1 MCLYIGYT
9 KPFVAKSDITVYKYV
24 IKNEGKYYTACLCY
38 KVNTNKVMKADKNG
52 DIVLDY
58 YNKYSIEG
66 GVIHACTTTFDNS
79 FKNKVC
85 LKAVIKKGTEFYI
98 QDDLKNVAA
107 KELYITDEEV
117 TDKRSTDLTEYIEDA
132 IKNAESYND
141 CVKVGYYRLSNG
153 KFVNPLEYKEG
164 TIIGVVAFFDK
175 NGNPVSVGVKSEN
188 IPWMKIPLINIVSS
202 NIYCDDRIKDMDGM
216 RNTKNILSRKDYDPD
231 NFVAVEYCN
240 NYSTEGTKPGDW
252 YMPAIEECLK
262 ITQNMLIINMSL
274 SKAGFDTFEL
284 YSYIWSSSTC
294 SIFENSYAWACG
306 VSSGHCI
313 GYDYGR
319 SYAYC
324 VCPCLA
330 FIDKV

>member
-1 MCLYIGYT
+1 
-9 KPFVAKSDITVYKYV
+9 
-24 IKNEGKYYTACLCY
+24 
-38 KVNTNKVMKADKNG
+38 
-52 DIVLDY
+52 
-58 YNKYSIEG
+58 
-66 GVIHACTTTFDNS
+66 
-79 FKNKVC
+79 
-85 LKAVIKKGTEFYI
+85 
-98 QDDLKNVAA
+98 
-107 KELYITDEEV
+107 
-117 TDKRSTDLTEYIEDA
+117 
-132 IKNAESYND
+132 
-141 CVKVGYYRLSNG
+141 
-153 KFVNPLEYKEG
+153 
-164 TIIGVVAFFDK
+164 
-175 NGNPVSVGVKSEN
+175 
-188 IPWMKIPLINIVSS
+188 
-202 NIYCDDRIKDMDGM
+202 M

-252 YMPAIEECLK
+252 YMPAIGECLK
-262 ITQNMLIINMSL
+262 IAQNMLIINMSL